1 MTLRQLRPEYML
13 NGKRFNLFSEEKK
26 EPEHSSFDEEIERSH
41 RELGEALKQ
50 QRKERWDYLIEIDR
64 MQNLRETL
72 PWPYD
77 LCKMSGDDEET
88 LQWARK
94 YDHLYDYVR
103 EYPKYEYDP
112 NNYLNVKKLP
122 KYDYTVDTDSED
134 DYEFDNDSDE
144 YDMSNIFD
152 YNYYNESDS
161 DKESLPDYSKFKS
174 FIGDYGK
181 DIINDEGWTTVGKK
195 KEN

>member
-1 MTLRQLRPEYML
+1 MTLRQLKPEYML
-13 NGKRFNLFSEEKK
+13 NGKGINPFSKK
-26 EPEHSSFDEEIERSH
+26 DECLEIEPSSFDEEIERSH
-41 RELGEALKQ
+41 RELAEALEQ

-64 MQNLRETL
+64 MQNVRDNL

-77 LCKMSGDDEET
+77 LCKMAGDNEET

-94 YDHLYDYVR
+94 YDHLYDYKR

-112 NNYLNVKKLP
+112 NNYLDIKKLP

-134 DYEFDNDSDE
+134 EDENYNEEYEMN
-144 YDMSNIFD
+144 NIFD
-152 YNYYNESDS
+152 FNYYSENDS

-174 FIGDYGK
+174 FIGDFGT
-181 DIINDEGWTTVGKK
+181 DLNDEGEWTVVKK
-195 KEN
+195 KKA